1 MSTGKQEAEKP
12 KTKIDQLEDSL
23 LELIDMVGGLV
34 KRVDSIE
41 KTTVK
46 KSTGLFGGKRG
57 RIAIKDTTTG
67 IVYVSKAAVG
77 KALAGEADADPLD
90 HFAWYKLQAKFPDR
104 FVDASE
110 EEKTKVEAEEKARVE
125 KEVAEANAK
134 IAAETAAEKAKK

>member
-1 MSTGKQEAEKP
+1 MGKEGEGKP
-12 KTKIDQLEDSL
+12 KTKIDQLEDTILS
-23 LELIDMVGGLV
+23 LIDVVETLAERIGKV
-34 KRVDSIE
+34 E
-41 KTTVK
+41 KTAVK

-67 IVYVSKAAVG
+67 TIYVSKAAVG
-77 KALAGEADADPLD
+77 KALASEADTDPLD

-125 KEVAEANAK
+125 AEVAEANK
-134 IAAETAAEKAKK
+134 RLAAEAAAEAKQKEK

>member
-1 MSTGKQEAEKP
+1 MTQKDEKKP
-12 KTKIDQLEDSL
+12 KTKIDQLEESL

-34 KRVDSIE
+34 ERVDKLE
-41 KTTVK
+41 KSVVTK
-46 KSTGLFGGKRG
+46 PKGLFGGKRG
-57 RIAIKDTTTG
+57 RIAIKDITTA

-77 KALAGEADADPLD
+77 KALASEADTDPLD

-125 KEVAEANAK
+125 AEVAAANKKLAEEA
-134 IAAETAAEKAKK
+134 AAEAKK